1 MIFSIYLSAGLAY
14 LRSVLVESQQISFIW
29 KVVWLWLY
37 RSLIE
42 VILFVEFGIILLA
55 IGQQIFQFIVRTGF
69 SKVSLSSEN
78 YISRLLQLFWQQL
91 DLSLPKRLWQA
102 GSISRLLSI
111 DLANFLFILST
122 DFS

>member
-1 MIFSIYLSAGLAY
+1 M
-14 LRSVLVESQQISFIW
+14 VESQQISFIW

-55 IGQQIFQFIVRTGF
+55 IEQQIFQFIVRTGF
-69 SKVSLSSEN
+69 SEVSLSSEN